1 MVSTRVGELE
11 IARHQRKL
19 ILKPNEAH
27 VFGMPMT
34 VPPIQQITEG
44 IEGKLAEL
52 PDGAFDFGLLN
63 KEDAITLTR
72 EVEKSDI
79 NAIGYSNPVK
89 SDFTSDVSGIN
100 FTGLETNRYNI
111 ENNLGQD
118 LSAMVAD
125 PDSGEIAFD
134 QATIAQIRQ
143 LRYLLISKANSG
155 VDTIYVARLFLC
167 GEVAE
172 MGEQT
177 ITDGEG
183 ALTWPTVVNGMVD
196 TEYGVSIRHY
206 FGGPGWQRVLEDAG
220 FSGGPF
226 ANSLTITTAT
236 LPAATVGTPY
246 AQTVLS
252 TGGTGTKT
260 WSVSTGTLPA
270 GLALNASTGAITG
283 TPTAAGTVNFTVQVV
298 DDGSTVVQ
306 KPLSIVVAA

>member
-11 IARHQRKL
+11 IARHQRQL

-34 VPPIQQITEG
+34 VPPIQRITEG
-44 IEGKLAEL
+44 PDSKLAEL
-52 PDGAFDFGLLN
+52 PVGAFDFGLLN

-89 SDFTSDVSGIN
+89 SDFTSDISGIN
-100 FTGLETNRYNI
+100 FTGLETNRHNI
-111 ENNLGQD
+111 ENNLGMD
-118 LSAMVAD
+118 LSEMEAD
-125 PDSGEIAFD
+125 PVTKEIAFD
-134 QATIAQIRQ
+134 QAAIAQIRQ

-155 VDTIYVARLFLC
+155 VDTIYIGRLFLC

-196 TEYGVSIRHY
+196 TEHGVSIRHF
-206 FGGPGWQRVLEDAG
+206 FGGSGWDRVLEDAG
-220 FSGGPF
+220 FKRGATG
-226 ANSLTITTAT
+226 SLSITTTA
-236 LPAATVGTPY
+236 LPAGVVGTPY
-246 AQTVLS
+246 SQTLLA
-252 TGGTGTKT
+252 TGGSGAKT
-260 WSVSTGTLPA
+260 WTVDSGSLPA
-270 GLALNASTGAITG
+270 GLTLSSAGVISG
-283 TPTAAGTVNFTVQVV
+283 TPTAAGTPSVTFKVTDSGATSVTKALTV
-298 DDGSTVVQ
+298 TVT
-306 KPLSIVVAA
+306 A